1 MGAAAMGFAYFQQ
14 KTHEEEINELKAT
27 LSLVKRKQ
35 HEQDEIGSI
44 NSPEKNL
51 YQILFSST

>member
-14 KTHEEEINELKAT
+14 KTHDEEINELKAT

-51 YQILFSST
+51 YQILLSST